1 MRVYPSR
8 WPIMKHQSPYVASG
22 TPLLADEELRRLA
35 RFIANELEV
44 LQHLQPTA
52 LTAAEVAKRYGLSR
66 GWVYKHARDLGG
78 QRMGTGPKARL
89 RFRSHEVQAR
99 LSELQVSEDE
109 TPRPGPSGARQPV
122 DLLPVGPT
130 RDGRQRA
137 LTGRARQNRPQDPLR
152 RDARSHAS
160 PPS

>member
-1 MRVYPSR
+1 
-8 WPIMKHQSPYVASG
+8 MKHPSPYVASG
-22 TPLLADEELRRLA
+22 TPLLVDEELRRLA

-44 LQHLQPTA
+44 LHHLQPSA

-66 GWVYKHARDLGG
+66 AWVYKHARDLGG

-130 RDGRQRA
+130 RARRQRA
-137 LTGRARQNRPQDPLR
+137 LTGRARQNGPQDPLR